1 MRNWCIVLLLMCCV
15 SVGAQQI
22 VDRSAK
28 KRPEWYGTT
37 RQGFL
42 VVTGV
47 DSDLQKAQQKTL
59 NEVKLQILQSVAQN
73 VTYSNEMMTE
83 LLTQNQD
90 VQTTTS
96 FREQGTTRVANLP
109 FLTGIALSR
118 AADSYWELQRDKQS
132 GEMQYAFCLLYPY
145 SDADY
150 QELKAQFDE
159 LEGRMEKVVSDAE
172 AAKDNIADAETIGE
186 TVDKLTTA
194 YNYFIDGRRRSWTK
208 QTIEAYNALYSQMA
222 IKTEKIGR
230 AKYLCRLTLGGSK
243 INCSTQPKFRSECA
257 SDLKCESADGEFILT
272 FDDSDCIADE
282 PNSISITLRLDG
294 HLIKSQLRID
304 R

>member
-22 VDRSAK
+22 VERSAK

-109 FLTGIALSR
+109 FLTGITLSR

-159 LEGRMEKVVSDAE
+159 LEGRMEKV
-172 AAKDNIADAETIGE
+172 
-186 TVDKLTTA
+186 
-194 YNYFIDGRRRSWTK
+194 FPMPRR
-208 QTIEAYNALYSQMA
+208 Q
-222 IKTEKIGR
+222 KIISR
-230 AKYLCRLTLGGSK
+230 MQKPSARLL
-243 INCSTQPKFRSECA
+243 
-257 SDLKCESADGEFILT
+257 
-272 FDDSDCIADE
+272 
-282 PNSISITLRLDG
+282 ISLLRLITTSSTEG
-294 HLIKSQLRID
+294 AGRGQSKR
-304 R
+304 